1 MLLKAWLFFFI
12 HVVRYLPLLIHV
24 KKNTIKN
31 NILIGLDTA
40 ADMNFC
46 VAIVLTFLLFPCF
59 EIHMRGSYVLFCFEK
74 FLKDSLLARHA
85 ILALCF

>member
-40 ADMNFC
+40 ADTYEFLC
-46 VAIVLTFLLFPCF
+46 GYSVDIFVLSLF
-59 EIHMRGSYVLFCFEK
+59 
-74 FLKDSLLARHA
+74 
-85 ILALCF
+85 